1 MTASTFL
8 PARHI
13 GPLLSSRLDR
23 TIFVQKG
30 QLNIIMGERIVRLSV
45 GESLTITRGTLHAVA
60 NLSLVPAVMDD
71 TSLDT
76 NDTTVFAAA
85 NGEVYA
91 THRSCVLQI
100 TLSLYAGLLDDL
112 NMPAME
118 MRQAA

>member
-1 MTASTFL
+1 MTAVRVMVPIKITPSM
-8 PARHI
+8 
-13 GPLLSSRLDR
+13 LLA
-23 TIFVQKG
+23 G
-30 QLNIIMGERIVRLSV
+30 
-45 GESLTITRGTLHAVA
+45 
-60 NLSLVPAVMDD
+60 
-71 TSLDT
+71 
-76 NDTTVFAAA
+76 TTVPEPNTA